1 MDKVKL
7 EQQADLLF
15 ENLEGWEEKALQRIG
30 TRIGKI
36 GGMTV
41 ADVRTL
47 NNIADVKGDIDIIMR
62 ELAEVTGYNIS
73 QVQKIYGEILSEQHL
88 ENKYLY
94 DYRNKD
100 FVPFAENKELQSIVR
115 AYSKSTAETMINL
128 SKTSMI
134 GFFDDRTGFHGIQT
148 AYYDAVDKAVMAVTS
163 GATDFNTAM
172 RDTLKSL
179 GGSGL
184 RVNYGGGVTRR
195 IDTVIRQNLLWG
207 AKQASIAYND
217 MIGEELDCD
226 GFEID
231 WHSNPRPSHEFMQ
244 GKQFAYGKART
255 VNGVY
260 YPSGDEALQR
270 LQDYNCYHFKTP
282 IILGVSEPTYSPE
295 ELERLNKQN
304 AKIFKIGDVE
314 GNGYFWSQKMRQ
326 LETEIRKQKD
336 IKILAEASG
345 DNILAKQYDAR
356 IGAFQKKYD
365 EIAAV
370 TGIKPDHE
378 RRAVTRL
385 QNVLTNNTNNIIIKE
400 NNKNYITKITDNAI
414 NKIQKLNIDGFTEE
428 EIIFI
433 QNQHK
438 NLLKYA
444 RDNNDNKEVAFVF
457 QKGLKERK
465 IFIGEDDTIDFGSGL
480 QGKGDDLFVMHNH
493 PRNSSFSDRD
503 IRFIISDENIKTI
516 SIIKNNGNAEI
527 LSKSNVYNSQNAKT
541 YLARAYKKIVKNGT
555 EEEITK
561 ALEYFLK
568 HNGGNFIWKK

>member
-134 GFFDDRTGFHGIQT
+134 GFFDDRTGFHGIQA

-244 GKQFAYGKART
+244 GKQFAYGKARI

-282 IILGVSEPTYSPE
+282 IILGVSEPTYSQE
-295 ELERLNKQN
+295 ELERLNRQN
-304 AKIFKIGDVE
+304 AEVFRIGDVE

-336 IKILAEASG
+336 TRILAKASG
-345 DNILAKQYDAR
+345 DNTLVRQCNER
-356 IGAFQKKYD
+356 MVAFQKKYD
-365 EIAAV
+365 EIAAI
-370 TGIKPDHE
+370 TGITPDYE
-378 RRAVTRL
+378 RRAVTKTKDT
-385 QNVLTNNTNNIIIKE
+385 LTISNNEVRITNRMSGAKKTIGWEQRHGEIM
-400 NNKNYITKITDNAI
+400 Y
-414 NKIQKLNIDGFTEE
+414 E
-428 EIIFI
+428 EIRHRTTDIKKISQYTSFKESAVEEI
-433 QNQHK
+433 KKYMFFDEHRFQDGTIKRFDSDYYQAQAWDRLSRGKGTNTDILLLKHEYVELTQMRLK
-438 NLLKYA
+438 NLDYETAHEIANSKFNWWKA
-444 RDNNDNKEVAFVF
+444 VES
-457 QKGLKERK
+457 
-465 IFIGEDDTIDFGSGL
+465 ED
-480 QGKGDDLFVMHNH
+480 
-493 PRNSSFSDRD
+493 
-503 IRFIISDENIKTI
+503 
-516 SIIKNNGNAEI
+516 
-527 LSKSNVYNSQNAKT
+527 
-541 YLARAYKKIVKNGT
+541 
-555 EEEITK
+555 
-561 ALEYFLK
+561 
-568 HNGGNFIWKK
+568 

>member
-1 MDKVKL
+1 MSKMKL

-15 ENLEGWEEKALQRIG
+15 KNIAGWEEKALQRIG

-36 GGMTV
+36 GKMTV
-41 ADVRTL
+41 ADVQAL
-47 NNIADVKGDIDIIMR
+47 NNIADVKGDINSIMR
-62 ELAEVTGYNIS
+62 ELAQVTGYNIS
-73 QVQKIYGEILSEQHL
+73 QLQKIYGETLSEQHL
-88 ENKYLY
+88 ENKSLY

-100 FVPFAENKELQSIVR
+100 FVPFSENKELQAIVQ
-115 AYSKSTAETMINL
+115 AYSRSTAGTMINL
-128 SKTSMI
+128 SKTSML
-134 GFFDDRTGFHGIQT
+134 GFFDERTGFHGLQA
-148 AYYDAVDKAVMAVTS
+148 AYHEAVDKAVMAVTS

-195 IDTVIRQNLLWG
+195 LDTVIRQNLMWG

-217 MIGEELDCD
+217 RIGEELDCD

-255 VNGVY
+255 IQGVF

-282 IILGVSEPTYSPE
+282 IILGISEPTYSPE

-304 AKIFKIGDVE
+304 ATVFKIGDVE

-370 TGIKPDHE
+370 TGIKPDYE

-385 QNVLTNNTNNIIIKE
+385 
-400 NNKNYITKITDNAI
+400 
-414 NKIQKLNIDGFTEE
+414 
-428 EIIFI
+428 
-433 QNQHK
+433 
-438 NLLKYA
+438 
-444 RDNNDNKEVAFVF
+444 
-457 QKGLKERK
+457 
-465 IFIGEDDTIDFGSGL
+465 
-480 QGKGDDLFVMHNH
+480 
-493 PRNSSFSDRD
+493 
-503 IRFIISDENIKTI
+503 
-516 SIIKNNGNAEI
+516 
-527 LSKSNVYNSQNAKT
+527 
-541 YLARAYKKIVKNGT
+541 
-555 EEEITK
+555 
-561 ALEYFLK
+561 
-568 HNGGNFIWKK
+568 

>member
-134 GFFDDRTGFHGIQT
+134 GFFDDRTGFHGIQA

-244 GKQFAYGKART
+244 GKQFAYGKARI

-282 IILGVSEPTYSPE
+282 IILGVSEPTYSQE
-295 ELERLNKQN
+295 ELERLNRQN
-304 AKIFKIGDVE
+304 AEVFRIGDVE

-336 IKILAEASG
+336 TRILAKASG
-345 DNILAKQYDAR
+345 DNTLVRQCNER
-356 IGAFQKKYD
+356 MVAFQKKYD
-365 EIAAV
+365 EIAAI
-370 TGIKPDHE
+370 TGITPDYE
-378 RRAVTRL
+378 RRAVTKTKDT
-385 QNVLTNNTNNIIIKE
+385 LTISNNEVRITN
-400 NNKNYITKITDNAI
+400 
-414 NKIQKLNIDGFTEE
+414 
-428 EIIFI
+428 
-433 QNQHK
+433 
-438 NLLKYA
+438 
-444 RDNNDNKEVAFVF
+444 RM
-457 QKGLKERK
+457 
-465 IFIGEDDTIDFGSGL
+465 SGA
-480 QGKGDDLFVMHNH
+480 K
-493 PRNSSFSDRD
+493 
-503 IRFIISDENIKTI
+503 KTI
-516 SIIKNNGNAEI
+516 GWEQRHGEI
-527 LSKSNVYNSQNAKT
+527 MYEEQPISKKYRNIHRSKKVLSKRS
-541 YLARAYKKIVKNGT
+541 KN
-555 EEEITK
+555 IC
-561 ALEYFLK
+561 FLMSIDSK
-568 HNGGNFIWKK
+568 MEL